1 MHLRLSISALLAVI
15 FIFLLSLSISAAW
28 ENTPFLGEINT
39 NNINVRS
46 DATIGSKV
54 VCTLNK
60 GEQAEVVSEAY
71 EWYKIHLPA
80 HISVYLKGSLADCIK
95 YGAPHELESRGLPSI
110 RQSHEL
116 ESRGL
121 PSIRQSHELKS
132 EVPFVPA
139 ESRPA
144 SIRGLKAAV
153 LERRDKESIEGNKEV
168 CLSAKVLR
176 DRVNVR
182 VSPDE
187 SSAIVGIADKNE
199 IVNVRGETGGWY
211 KIEPIQNSFGWVN
224 KKFVNK
230 VEKAVPVNKNEDK
243 KESLNSNENI
253 VLKGIVNPYG
263 IVFRRIATH
272 KLITA
277 DKKTFL
283 LKGDKVTL
291 DALNRS
297 RVRVIGKIISPP
309 KAKYPIVEVMI
320 IEAEN

>member
-1 MHLRLSISALLAVI
+1 MHLRLSISVLLAVI

-28 ENTPFLGEINT
+28 ENAPFLGEINT
-39 NNINVRS
+39 NNINLRS

-54 VCTLNK
+54 ICTLDK
-60 GEQAEVVSEAY
+60 GEQVEVVSEAY
-71 EWYKIHLPA
+71 EWYKPHLPA

-95 YGAPHELESRGLPSI
+95 Y
-110 RQSHEL
+110 
-116 ESRGL
+116 
-121 PSIRQSHELKS
+121 
-132 EVPFVPA
+132 
-139 ESRPA
+139 
-144 SIRGLKAAV
+144 
-153 LERRDKESIEGNKEV
+153 KESVEGNKEEV

-187 SSAIVGIADKNE
+187 SSAIVGIANKNE

-230 VEKAVPVNKNEDK
+230 VEKAVSVNKNEDK

-277 DKKTFL
+277 DNKVFL
-283 LKGDKVTL
+283 LKGNKAAL
-291 DALNRS
+291 DALNRNK
-297 RVRVIGKIISPP
+297 VKVIGKIISPP
-309 KAKYPIVEVMI
+309 KAKYPLVEVII